1 MFDRQ
6 VNYNVELKKGKMQ
19 EFIKNT
25 RAFLKQLQLKEEYKH
40 LDISINL
47 DNDNGKMKGLQI
59 SDNACIMLDRSNA
72 VAREL
77 AEFMRNEYARLCLNS
92 SVNANIVVVPK
103 RNINVEGIDNA
114 IDNGNV
120 LNDKKRMSKFVP
132 ETPKYKLGDVILQE
146 KTRKCIDDAIASIK
160 NYDLV
165 YNQWNFKSKEPSAKT
180 NLCFWGLPGTGK
192 TMCAH
197 AIADYLGKKILIASY
212 ADIQSEYVGVGPK
225 NLKEVFHQAEE
236 NDAVLFFDEADSF
249 LRKRTSDTSN
259 AASMH
264 YNSMTNEMMKHLED
278 FNGVV
283 IFATNLTENTDEAFK
298 TRMSFSVEFKVPD
311 EKCRALIIQKMIPNE
326 VPLKAPFSD
335 DDYKEMAKA
344 TDKLVGRDIRNAVKS
359 SLSSGAQ
366 NHTFPFTKEMFIE
379 GFKGYFA
386 NKESFNNGMKKSTVN
401 PMDIYTANG
410 CIHTLLA
417 YAAWIDGTETEKEAE
432 YLKLFSHIL
441 TRNKLIVTKLS
452 DLPSL
457 DEICQEIKEPSL
469 KKKALIYLAYFMA
482 ASDQNENNLQF
493 INDVA
498 NKLKIDEE
506 TVVLVMKYYNSVKT
520 QNEIKNTI
528 NNNN

>member
-1 MFDRQ
+1 
-6 VNYNVELKKGKMQ
+6 MQ
-19 EFIKNT
+19 EFISIT
-25 RAFLKQLQLKEEYKH
+25 RDFLMQLQQRDEYKH
-40 LDISINL
+40 LDISIDL
-47 DNDNGKMKGLQI
+47 DSNCTTKGLKI
-59 SDNACIMLDRSNA
+59 SDNGCLMVERSNA
-72 VAREL
+72 AAREL
-77 AEFMRNEYARLCLNS
+77 VEFMRKEYDRLRVKS
-92 SVNANIVVVPK
+92 SLNANIVIKKKINDIAVSEENHTPDDNVVQ
-103 RNINVEGIDNA
+103 
-114 IDNGNV
+114 
-120 LNDKKRMSKFVP
+120 DKKRLSKFVP
-132 ETPKYKLGDVILQE
+132 EQPKYKLEDVILPDD
-146 KTRKCIDDAIASIK
+146 TRKCIDDAIASIK
-160 NYDLV
+160 NFDLV
-165 YNQWNFKSKEPSAKT
+165 YNKWNFKSKEPSAKT

-212 ADIQSEYVGVGPK
+212 AEIQSEYVGVGPK
-225 NLKEVFHQAEE
+225 NLKEVFRQAEE

-311 EKCRALIIQKMIPNE
+311 EKCRAVIIKKMIPNE

-344 TDKLVGRDIRNAVKS
+344 TDKFVGRDIRNAVKS
-359 SLSSGAQ
+359 ILSSGAQ
-366 NHTFPFTKEMFIE
+366 NHTYPFTKEMFIE

-386 NKESFNNGMKKSTVN
+386 NKEAFNNGMKKSNVN

-441 TRNKLIVTKLS
+441 TRNKLIR
-452 DLPSL
+452 
-457 DEICQEIKEPSL
+457 
-469 KKKALIYLAYFMA
+469 LAV
-482 ASDQNENNLQF
+482 
-493 INDVA
+493 IG
-498 NKLKIDEE
+498 
-506 TVVLVMKYYNSVKT
+506 
-520 QNEIKNTI
+520 
-528 NNNN
+528 